1 MAQYTIGIDGGG
13 SRSRLAA
20 MDKCGTVIGTA
31 HGGAT
36 NISAEGYESV
46 ALTIKDLL
54 NELFTNYDLHIQD
67 CVAICVG
74 SAGISTGDNAKL
86 TEQIF
91 RDLGYSGK
99 LKIMNDAEL
108 VLHSETDGEAGAIII
123 SGTGSVGYSLDND
136 GNIFRVGGWGHIID
150 DDGSGYRIGMDA
162 IKAALMDFDGRG
174 KKTVLTEMVSVHF
187 GDITLDKLT
196 SYVYGNEFSKAEI
209 AKVARLVRDA
219 ANAGD
224 NVAISIEK
232 NAAKDLLTIARALIN
247 RAGLSEHKIVL
258 SGGILLRFQNV
269 QNVFCEGLL
278 KEFPRMKIVK
288 IAEGAEVG
296 AARIAWEMM

>member
-20 MDKCGTVIGTA
+20 MDKNGTVIGEA
-31 HGGAT
+31 YGGAT
-36 NISAEGYESV
+36 NISAESYESV
-46 ALTIKDLL
+46 VLTINYLL
-54 NELFTNYDLHIQD
+54 NELFTNHNLDIKD
-67 CVAICVG
+67 CIAVCVG
-74 SAGISTGDNAKL
+74 SAGASTGDNAKL

-91 RDLGYSGK
+91 RDLGYNGT

-108 VLHSETDGEAGAIII
+108 VLHSETNGEAGAIII

-136 GNIFRVGGWGHIID
+136 GNIFRVGGWGHLID
-150 DDGSGYRIGMDA
+150 DDGSGYRIGMNA
-162 IKAALMDFDGRG
+162 IKAALIDFDGRG
-174 KKTVLTEMVSVHF
+174 DKTILTEMVSAHF
-187 GDITLDKLT
+187 GGITLDKLT
-196 SYVYGNEFSKAEI
+196 SYVYGDSFNKAEI

-219 ANAGD
+219 ANDGD
-224 NVAISIEK
+224 KVAIAIEQK
-232 NAAKDLLTIARALIN
+232 AAKGLLTIARALIN

-269 QNVFCEGLL
+269 QDAFCEGLL
-278 KEFPRMKIVK
+278 KEFPKMQIVQ

-296 AARIAWEMM
+296 AARMAWRVV